1 MEDVRVNVD
10 RYFDPVKPLVD
21 YVKNNPSVAQKAGIT
36 LEMVKNASG
45 DKIDEYL
52 DVLIKVGA

>member
-1 MEDVRVNVD
+1 MKDVSVNVD

-21 YVKNNPSVAQKAGIT
+21 YVKNNPS
-36 LEMVKNASG
+36 G